1 MAQVQADASNGKPTT
16 TVGRLIKAANN
27 AATRAERIAAGG
39 GGDGRALRV
48 PGIRRAGPGR
58 PPGSGRGRPP
68 GSSSGPVRPKTRPSE
83 AELMER
89 SGPGVDDYEFRP
101 PLTQSARKAAA
112 KAFEAAKP
120 DLPEGAAKRG
130 RPRKEKANKEADRN
144 DETAGR
150 EDETAGVAEWG
161 DGDRVIDGDKKSTE
175 WLTARGWGEY
185 AAAFAAKGLKLG
197 GGAGRTEVSMQDM
210 EDIVTDDPVV
220 RVKIYDAIEA
230 RNAVMGREVKS
241 PRQAKR
247 SRGS

>member
-1 MAQVQADASNGKPTT
+1 
-16 TVGRLIKAANN
+16 
-27 AATRAERIAAGG
+27 
-39 GGDGRALRV
+39 
-48 PGIRRAGPGR
+48 
-58 PPGSGRGRPP
+58 
-68 GSSSGPVRPKTRPSE
+68 
-83 AELMER
+83 MER

-130 RPRKEKANKEADRN
+130 RPRKEKANKEANTN

-150 EDETAGVAEWG
+150 EDETAGVAEWA
-161 DGDRVIDGDKKSTE
+161 DGDRVIDGDKKTTE